1 MVRVCHTFAAFA
13 IALVFFI
20 IIRETMPFVNPADN
34 TLIIVAQLQIV
45 LTFLAGFLLSSE
57 AFFIER
63 ALLGWALII
72 IDLGV
77 VVVAVWMQYKYG
89 SASSL
94 VEPGRSGSQLQVRL
108 GVSC

>member
-1 MVRVCHTFAAFA
+1 MLLLLDTFNAFPLRLKLFLL
-13 IALVFFI
+13 LVFFI

-77 VVVAVWMQYKYG
+77 VVVAAGKKGLCAGTKLAGTKSVV
-89 SASSL
+89 A
-94 VEPGRSGSQLQVRL
+94 
-108 GVSC
+108 